1 MVERDAVKFYNLS
14 WRTTV
19 MEEIL
24 TIAQIEAQFDSEW
37 ILVGDPQTN
46 ELLEVQSGKVLW
58 HSRDRDE
65 VYRKA
70 IALRPKRFAM
80 LYTGKMPKDTAI
92 VL

>member
-1 MVERDAVKFYNLS
+1 
-14 WRTTV
+14 
-19 MEEIL
+19 MEEVL
-24 TIAQIEAQFDSEW
+24 TIEQIEAQFDSEW

-46 ELLEVQSGKVLW
+46 QALEVQSGKVLW
-58 HSRDRDE
+58 HSKDREE

-70 IALRPKRFAM
+70 VELRPRRSAM